1 MDHNE
6 RSQAVAGI
14 EEAQILEIIDHH
26 RLGTIETISPVYF
39 RNQPLGCTA
48 TIIYQMY
55 KENSI
60 VPDAQTAGLLCAAI
74 LSDTLIYRSPTC
86 TPFDRESA
94 KELAELA
101 NLNDEEF
108 AKNMF
113 KAGSNLSSKSVKE
126 IFYQDFKR
134 FTVNDISFGV
144 GQINS
149 MSEEELTDIKEKVL
163 EYISTENVVETGT
176 VFFMLTNIMTE
187 SSELICSD
195 EKAKDIIST
204 AFNVNV
210 SGDSVK
216 LKGIVSRKKQLVP
229 AIMEALQQ

>member
-1 MDHNE
+1 M
-6 RSQAVAGI
+6 
-14 EEAQILEIIDHH
+14 
-26 RLGTIETISPVYF
+26 
-39 RNQPLGCTA
+39 
-48 TIIYQMY
+48 
-55 KENSI
+55 
-60 VPDAQTAGLLCAAI
+60 
-74 LSDTLIYRSPTC
+74 
-86 TPFDRESA
+86 
-94 KELAELA
+94 
-101 NLNDEEF
+101 
-108 AKNMF
+108 
-113 KAGSNLSSKSVKE
+113 
-126 IFYQDFKR
+126 
-134 FTVNDISFGV
+134 
-144 GQINS
+144 
-149 MSEEELTDIKEKVL
+149 L

>member
-1 MDHNE
+1 M
-6 RSQAVAGI
+6 
-14 EEAQILEIIDHH
+14 
-26 RLGTIETISPVYF
+26 
-39 RNQPLGCTA
+39 
-48 TIIYQMY
+48 
-55 KENSI
+55 
-60 VPDAQTAGLLCAAI
+60 
-74 LSDTLIYRSPTC
+74 
-86 TPFDRESA
+86 
-94 KELAELA
+94 
-101 NLNDEEF
+101 
-108 AKNMF
+108 
-113 KAGSNLSSKSVKE
+113 
-126 IFYQDFKR
+126 
-134 FTVNDISFGV
+134 

-216 LKGIVSRKKQLVP
+216 LKGIVSRNKQLVP